1 MLSLQPILQ
10 HLRSRPRLTGI
21 LCVIGGVSCFSTQD
35 TAIKFLSGGY
45 PLHQIILVRATI
57 ALIFTLVVFVP
68 LEGGVR
74 RLYTHRLGLHALRGI
89 TIVFANL
96 FFFAGL
102 ASLPLGETTAIIFVA
117 PLLITVLAAVF
128 LHE

>member
-1 MLSLQPILQ
+1 MLFLQPILQ
-10 HLRSRPRLTGI
+10 NLRSRPRLTGI
-21 LCVIGGVSCFSTQD
+21 LCVMGGVSCFTTQD
-35 TAIKFLSGGY
+35 TVIKFLSGGY

-68 LEGGVR
+68 LEGGIR

-89 TIVFANL
+89 TVVFGNL
-96 FFFAGL
+96 FFFTGL
-102 ASLPLGETTAIIFVA
+102 ASLPLGEATAILFVA
-117 PLLITVLAAVF
+117 PLLITALAALL